1 VLRMSIVQVAAAVGA
16 SALLLSGCST
26 DEPQDD
32 AAPSVSATP
41 TPSST
46 VPVPE
51 GVEVTTAG
59 AQLAF
64 GDTATVAHEAEGRAG
79 VLALTVESAVQGKRA
94 DLKGFDLDD
103 PYKKNGNYYYVRVSV
118 ENAGETVLGELPVPL
133 WGVSGQNTL
142 LQAVEFTSAF
152 KKCPTEKLPKRFRPG
167 DTFKTCLVYLSPDHG
182 ALDAVSYRPDPEFVP
197 IEWHGNVKMQPK
209 PSKAPS
215 SRPSASAKAGG

>member
-1 VLRMSIVQVAAAVGA
+1 MLRRSNVRVAAAVAA
-16 SALLLSGCST
+16 SALLLSGCGA
-26 DEPQDD
+26 DAPQDD
-32 AAPSVSATP
+32 AAPTGSATPTP

-46 VPVPE
+46 VPVPD
-51 GVEVTTAG
+51 GVEVTIAG

-79 VLALTVESAVQGKRA
+79 VLALTVESATQGKLA

-103 PYKKNGNYYYVRVSV
+103 SYKKNGNYYYVRVSV
-118 ENAGETVLGELPVPL
+118 ENAGETVLGDLPVPL
-133 WGVSGQNTL
+133 WGVSGENTL

-182 ALDAVSYRPDPEFVP
+182 DLEAVSYRPDPEFVP
-197 IEWHGNVKMQPK
+197 IEWHGTVTMLPENK
-209 PSKAPS
+209 PTKGTKA
-215 SRPSASAKAGG
+215 KGNG